1 MPSVNNDPTG
11 DPLPYILCHVGSETI
26 PLFLDSGAEYSLISS
41 KTIHFLGVVP
51 SLLSNP
57 IRLIPA
63 SGDPV
68 PVMHV
73 VDLLLD
79 AGESL
84 DDEIPHI
91 LLSVQRS
98 YLKGSGDRKEGRK
111 EKRNKA
117 YLVLLLVDETSLF
130 L

>member
-1 MPSVNNDPTG
+1 MEQCAVP
-11 DPLPYILCHVGSETI
+11 ILFGRDAILLYGAILNYQDEICTLHYQNTAFELQLCSR
-26 PLFLDSGAEYSLISS
+26 DS
-41 KTIHFLGVVP
+41 
-51 SLLSNP
+51 
-57 IRLIPA
+57 IRR
-63 SGDPV
+63 D
-68 PVMHV
+68 
-73 VDLLLD
+73 LLD

-117 YLVLLLVDETSLF
+117 YLVLLLVDETNLF